1 MSLKHRLKCGLW
13 SLSFKQKIGTIKINY
28 EHLEQR
34 LRIVLAT
41 SNHGKVKEFQS
52 WINEYEVVAYSDIM
66 EPFEIDETGT
76 TFKENALIKA
86 RAVYEK
92 LDTKND
98 IVLSDDSGISVPLLG
113 GAPGI
118 YSARYAGVNAN
129 AKDNLNKLIA
139 ALKEK
144 GVQSTPAFY
153 TAAIALV
160 CAKGEFCVHGWMH
173 GKAIAEARGNNG
185 FGYDPMFIPCGYTQT
200 LGELDESVKKAF
212 SHRARALELAHI
224 VLNSLK

>member
-1 MSLKHRLKCGLW
+1 M
-13 SLSFKQKIGTIKINY
+13 
-28 EHLEQR
+28 
-34 LRIVLAT
+34 RIVLAT
-41 SNHGKVKEFQS
+41 SNQGKVKEFQS
-52 WINEYEVVAYSDIM
+52 WIKEYEVVAYSDIM

-173 GKAIAEARGNNG
+173 GEAIAEARGNNG

-224 VLNSLK
+224 VINSLK